1 MTQNQLLLMGKK
13 EIKHPEKPWG
23 GVGGK
28 RDGQEKGRGRDTYLS
43 SGFKYQFP
51 R

>member
-1 MTQNQLLLMGKK
+1 MTQNQPLLMGKN
-13 EIKHPEKPWG
+13 EIKHPEKL
-23 GVGGK
+23 VGEGEK
-28 RDGQEKGRGRDTYLS
+28 ERREKGRGRDTYLS